1 MRLENPGLYASPAR
15 DRVSVAL
22 FNRAQ
27 HGVLVAASWGLK
39 AWGLEIMAMA
49 AMDAPRTEP
58 ARIDATR
65 VSALVL
71 VRLCVGDGT
80 ASEAELAR
88 DLQPLVASVVEA
100 AEWRLLVSR
109 LVATHVREQLIVRQA
124 SRLRITETGRRQADR
139 FVGSSI
145 ADAAAAGAD
154 DWPSVRDGLLVAK
167 ALGTPGLTARRM
179 KGLGKVEGL
188 GCAIVAAAHGLKL
201 KSTPSASRLRNA
213 LALLALDR
221 AFGNRLQRD
230 LGTKTGLSA
239 KAGRLL
245 AGQLSVRPRD
255 FGTDGRLVAGLAAE
269 AVGATGGSVV
279 ALRTALLRG
288 FVTGALDWPLTPS
301 GHASANRAAPSPA
314 TSTPPRERTP
324 SAPARIAP
332 IGKPAPVVA
341 AKPVLAERPGP
352 DGFARA
358 LRELARPLAIGWS
371 GSRKVF
377 ISQLWSAVQEHHA
390 GWGLSE
396 IEFKAMLTEAH
407 RTGLLALGT
416 SDLRDKRYL
425 DEIQASATVFKNTV
439 WHFVRVDE

>member
-1 MRLENPGLYASPAR
+1 
-15 DRVSVAL
+15 
-22 FNRAQ
+22 
-27 HGVLVAASWGLK
+27 
-39 AWGLEIMAMA
+39 MAMA

-65 VSALVL
+65 VGALVL

-80 ASEAELAR
+80 VSETELAR
-88 DLQPLVASVVEA
+88 DLQPLVAPVVEA

-109 LVATHVREQLIVRQA
+109 LVATHVREQLMVRQA
-124 SRLRITETGRRQADR
+124 SRLRVTEAGRRQADH
-139 FVGSSI
+139 FIGANL

-154 DWPSVRDGLLVAK
+154 DWPSLRDGLLVAK
-167 ALGTPGLTARRM
+167 ALGTPGLTARRL
-179 KGLGKVEGL
+179 KGLGKAEGL
-188 GCAIVAAAHGLKL
+188 GSAIVAAAHGLKL
-201 KSTPSASRLRNA
+201 KSAPSASRLRNA

-230 LGTKTGLSA
+230 LGTKSGLSA

-255 FGTDGRLVAGLAAE
+255 FGTDSRLVAGLAAE
-269 AVGATGGSVV
+269 AVGATGGGVV

-288 FVTGALDWPLTPS
+288 FVTGALDWPPTRN
-301 GHASANRAAPSPA
+301 GHAGAGRAQAS
-314 TSTPPRERTP
+314 PPRDRAQTSP
-324 SAPARIAP
+324 TRVAPV
-332 IGKPAPVVA
+332 GKPTPGSMVVA
-341 AKPVLAERPGP
+341 KPALAERPGP

-358 LRELARPLAIGWS
+358 LRALARPLASGWS

-377 ISQLWSAVQEHHA
+377 ISQLWGAVQEHHP
-390 GWGLSE
+390 GWGLSQ

-425 DEIQASATVFKNTV
+425 DDIQASATVFKNTV

>member
-1 MRLENPGLYASPAR
+1 MA
-15 DRVSVAL
+15 
-22 FNRAQ
+22 
-27 HGVLVAASWGLK
+27 VAA
-39 AWGLEIMAMA
+39 I
-49 AMDAPRTEP
+49 DAPRTEP
-58 ARIDATR
+58 ARIDAAR
-65 VSALVL
+65 IGALVL
-71 VRLCVGDGT
+71 VRLSIGDG
-80 ASEAELAR
+80 AISEAELAR
-88 DLQPLVASVVEA
+88 DLQPLVAPVVEA
-100 AEWRLLVSR
+100 AEWRLLVGR
-109 LVATHVREQLIVRQA
+109 LVATHVRDQLVVRHA
-124 SRLRITETGRRQADR
+124 SRLLVTPAGCRQAEQ
-139 FVGSSI
+139 FM
-145 ADAAAAGAD
+145 GAD
-154 DWPSVRDGLLVAK
+154 LSEAALAVAGDWPSVRDGLLVAK
-167 ALGTPGLTARRM
+167 ALGTPGLSARRL
-179 KGLGKVEGL
+179 KGLGKADGL

-230 LGTKTGLSA
+230 LGTKSGLSA

-245 AGQLSVRPRD
+245 AGQLSARPRD
-255 FGTDGRLVAGLAAE
+255 FGTDSRLVAGLAAE
-269 AVGATGGSVV
+269 AVGATGGSVA
-279 ALRTALLRG
+279 ALRMALLRG
-288 FVTGALDWPLTPS
+288 FVTGALDWPLTPN
-301 GHASANRAAPSPA
+301 GHAEAGRA
-314 TSTPPRERTP
+314 TMR
-324 SAPARIAP
+324 
-332 IGKPAPVVA
+332 PAPVPPARRPTPTVV
-341 AKPVLAERPGP
+341 AKPALAERPGP

-377 ISQLWSAVQEHHA
+377 ISQLWTAVQERHP

>member
-1 MRLENPGLYASPAR
+1 
-15 DRVSVAL
+15 
-22 FNRAQ
+22 
-27 HGVLVAASWGLK
+27 
-39 AWGLEIMAMA
+39 MAVA

-65 VSALVL
+65 VGALVL
-71 VRLCVGDGT
+71 VRLCIGDGGVG
-80 ASEAELAR
+80 EAELTR
-88 DLQPLVASVVEA
+88 DLQPLIAPVVET
-100 AEWRLLVSR
+100 AEWRLLVGR
-109 LVATHVREQLIVRQA
+109 LVATHMRDQLVAKRGG
-124 SRLRITETGRRQADR
+124 RLHATEAGRRQAGH
-139 FVGSSI
+139 FIG
-145 ADAAAAGAD
+145 ADLAEAAVAGAD

-167 ALGTPGLTARRM
+167 ALGMQGAGPRRL
-179 KGLGKVEGL
+179 KGLGKADGL

-230 LGTKTGLSA
+230 LGTKSGLSA

-245 AGQLSVRPRD
+245 AGQLSIRPRD
-255 FGTDGRLVAGLAAE
+255 FGTDSRLVAGLAAE
-269 AVGATGGSVV
+269 AVGATGGSVM

-288 FVTGALDWPLTPS
+288 FVTGALDWPLMP
-301 GHASANRAAPSPA
+301 GA
-314 TSTPPRERTP
+314 
-324 SAPARIAP
+324 APARARAAATAAP
-332 IGKPAPVVA
+332 IRRPVAVVPQPVAP
-341 AKPVLAERPGP
+341 ERPGP
-352 DGFARA
+352 DAFARA

-377 ISQLWSAVQEHHA
+377 ISQLWAAVQAHHP

-407 RTGLLALGT
+407 RTGLMALGT

-425 DEIQASATVFKNTV
+425 DDIQASATVFKNTV

>member
-1 MRLENPGLYASPAR
+1 
-15 DRVSVAL
+15 
-22 FNRAQ
+22 
-27 HGVLVAASWGLK
+27 
-39 AWGLEIMAMA
+39 MAVA

-65 VSALVL
+65 AGALVL
-71 VRLCVGDGT
+71 VRLCIGDG
-80 ASEAELAR
+80 AVGEAELAR
-88 DLQPLVASVVEA
+88 GLQPLVTSVVEA

-109 LVATHVREQLIVRQA
+109 LVAAHVREQLIVRQA
-124 SRLRITETGRRQADR
+124 SRLRVTEAGRRQADH
-139 FVGSSI
+139 FIGAKL
-145 ADAAAAGAD
+145 ADAAIAGAD

-167 ALGTPGLTARRM
+167 ALGTPGLTARRL
-179 KGLGKVEGL
+179 KGLGKAEGL

-201 KSTPSASRLRNA
+201 KSVPSASRLRNA

-230 LGTKTGLSA
+230 LGTKSGLSA

-255 FGTDGRLVAGLAAE
+255 FGTDSRLVAGLAAE
-269 AVGATGGSVV
+269 AVGATSGSVV
-279 ALRTALLRG
+279 VLRTALLRG
-288 FVTGALDWPLTPS
+288 FVTGALDWPLTP
-301 GHASANRAAPSPA
+301 GA
-314 TSTPPRERTP
+314 
-324 SAPARIAP
+324 APARSPVAAKAAPVRRPVPIAP
-332 IGKPAPVVA
+332 ASVVA
-341 AKPVLAERPGP
+341 AKPALAERPGP

-377 ISQLWSAVQEHHA
+377 ISQLWGAVQTHHA

-425 DEIQASATVFKNTV
+425 DDIQASATVFKNTV

>member
-1 MRLENPGLYASPAR
+1 
-15 DRVSVAL
+15 
-22 FNRAQ
+22 
-27 HGVLVAASWGLK
+27 
-39 AWGLEIMAMA
+39 MAVA

-65 VSALVL
+65 VGALVL
-71 VRLCVGDGT
+71 VRLCVGDGGVG
-80 ASEAELAR
+80 EAELAR
-88 DLQPLVASVVEA
+88 DLQPLVAPVVEA
-100 AEWRLLVSR
+100 PEWRLLVGR
-109 LVATHVREQLIVRQA
+109 LVAAHMRDQLVAKRGGRLHATESGRQ
-124 SRLRITETGRRQADR
+124 QADQ
-139 FVGSSI
+139 FLGTNP
-145 ADAAAAGAD
+145 AEAGLAGAD

-167 ALGTPGLTARRM
+167 TLGMVGVGPRRL
-179 KGLGKVEGL
+179 KGLGKADGL

-230 LGTKTGLSA
+230 LGTKSGLSA

-245 AGQLSVRPRD
+245 AGQLSIRPRD
-255 FGTDGRLVAGLAAE
+255 FGTDSRLVAGLAAE
-269 AVGATGGSVV
+269 AVGATGGSVA

-288 FVTGALDWPLTPS
+288 FMTGTLDWPLTP
-301 GHASANRAAPSPA
+301 GGAAARAPATAKAAPVRRPVA
-314 TSTPPRERTP
+314 
-324 SAPARIAP
+324 
-332 IGKPAPVVA
+332 VVA
-341 AKPVLAERPGP
+341 QPALVERPGP
-352 DGFARA
+352 DAFARA

-377 ISQLWSAVQEHHA
+377 ISQLWGAVQEHHP
-390 GWGLSE
+390 GWDLSE

-425 DEIQASATVFKNTV
+425 DVIQASATVFKNTV

>member
-1 MRLENPGLYASPAR
+1 
-15 DRVSVAL
+15 
-22 FNRAQ
+22 
-27 HGVLVAASWGLK
+27 
-39 AWGLEIMAMA
+39 MAVA

-65 VSALVL
+65 VGALVL
-71 VRLCVGDGT
+71 VRLCIGDGGAT
-80 ASEAELAR
+80 EAELAR
-88 DLQPLVASVVEA
+88 DLQPLVAPVVEA
-100 AEWRLLVSR
+100 AEWRLLVGR
-109 LVATHVREQLIVRQA
+109 LVAAHVRDQLAVRQA
-124 SRLRITETGRRQADR
+124 SRLQATHAGRRLADQ
-139 FVGSSI
+139 FIGTNL
-145 ADAAAAGAD
+145 ADAALTGAG
-154 DWPSVRDGLLVAK
+154 DWPSVRDGLLIAK
-167 ALGTPGLTARRM
+167 ALGTPGASPRRL
-179 KGLGKVEGL
+179 KSLGKADGL

-201 KSTPSASRLRNA
+201 KSAPSASRLRNA

-230 LGTKTGLSA
+230 LGTKSGLSA

-255 FGTDGRLVAGLAAE
+255 FGTDSRLVAGLASE
-269 AVGATGGSVV
+269 AVGATGGSVA

-288 FVTGALDWPLTPS
+288 FVTGALDWPLRPN
-301 GHASANRAAPSPA
+301 GHAEAGRVTSPSPRV
-314 TSTPPRERTP
+314 SPVRR
-324 SAPARIAP
+324 
-332 IGKPAPVVA
+332 PAPVA
-341 AKPVLAERPGP
+341 AKPALAERPGP
-352 DGFARA
+352 DAFARA

-377 ISQLWSAVQEHHA
+377 ISQLWSAVQAHHP

-425 DEIQASATVFKNTV
+425 DDIQASATVFKNTV

>member
-1 MRLENPGLYASPAR
+1 MA
-15 DRVSVAL
+15 VSAL
-22 FNRAQ
+22 
-27 HGVLVAASWGLK
+27 
-39 AWGLEIMAMA
+39 
-49 AMDAPRTEP
+49 DAPRTAS

-65 VSALVL
+65 VGVLVL
-71 VRLCVGDGT
+71 LRMSIGDG
-80 ASEAELAR
+80 AVSEAELAR
-88 DLQPLVASVVEA
+88 DLQPLVAPVVEA
-100 AEWRLLVSR
+100 GEWRLLVSR
-109 LVATHVREQLIVRQA
+109 LVATHVRDQLVVRHA
-124 SRLRITETGRRQADR
+124 SRLQVTAAGRRQAEQ
-139 FVGSSI
+139 FI
-145 ADAAAAGAD
+145 GAD
-154 DWPSVRDGLLVAK
+154 LSDDALTGIGDWPSVRDGLLVAK
-167 ALGTPGLTARRM
+167 ALGTPGLSVRRL
-179 KGLGKVEGL
+179 KGLSKADGL

-230 LGTKTGLSA
+230 LGSKSGLSA

-255 FGTDGRLVAGLAAE
+255 FGTDSRLVAGLAAE
-269 AVGATGGSVV
+269 AVGATGGSVA
-279 ALRTALLRG
+279 ALRMALLRG
-288 FVTGALDWPLTPS
+288 FVTGALDWPLKPNGVADSGRATTTPT
-301 GHASANRAAPSPA
+301 RV
-314 TSTPPRERTP
+314 
-324 SAPARIAP
+324 
-332 IGKPAPVVA
+332 APVRRPTPTVVA
-341 AKPVLAERPGP
+341 KTALAERPGP
-352 DGFARA
+352 DGFAHA
-358 LRELARPLAIGWS
+358 LHELARPLAVGWS

-377 ISQLWSAVQEHHA
+377 ISQLWNAVQEHHP

>member
-1 MRLENPGLYASPAR
+1 
-15 DRVSVAL
+15 
-22 FNRAQ
+22 
-27 HGVLVAASWGLK
+27 
-39 AWGLEIMAMA
+39 MAVA
-49 AMDAPRTEP
+49 AMDAPRAEP
-58 ARIDATR
+58 ARIDASR
-65 VSALVL
+65 VGALVL
-71 VRLCVGDGT
+71 VRLSIGDS
-80 ASEAELAR
+80 AVSETELAR
-88 DLQPLVASVVEA
+88 DLQPLVAPVVEA
-100 AEWRLLVSR
+100 ADWRLLVGR
-109 LVATHVREQLIVRQA
+109 LVATHVRDQLVARQA
-124 SRLRITETGRRQADR
+124 MRLHVTQAGRRQAEQFIGAD
-139 FVGSSI
+139 FT
-145 ADAAAAGAD
+145 ADALTGTG

-167 ALGTPGLTARRM
+167 ALGTPGLSARRL
-179 KGLGKVEGL
+179 KGLGKADGL

-230 LGTKTGLSA
+230 LGTKSGLSA

-245 AGQLSVRPRD
+245 AGQLSARPRD
-255 FGTDGRLVAGLAAE
+255 FGTDSRLVAGLAAE
-269 AVGATGGSVV
+269 AVAATGGSVA
-279 ALRTALLRG
+279 ALRMALLRG
-288 FVTGALDWPLTPS
+288 FVTGALDWPLTPNA
-301 GHASANRAAPSPA
+301 HAEESRTAMRPA
-314 TSTPPRERTP
+314 RVTPARRP
-324 SAPARIAP
+324 APAAVV
-332 IGKPAPVVA
+332 KPT
-341 AKPVLAERPGP
+341 LAERPGP

-377 ISQLWSAVQEHHA
+377 ISQLWGAVQEHHP

-407 RTGLLALGT
+407 RTGLLVLGT

>member
-1 MRLENPGLYASPAR
+1 
-15 DRVSVAL
+15 
-22 FNRAQ
+22 
-27 HGVLVAASWGLK
+27 
-39 AWGLEIMAMA
+39 MAVA

-65 VSALVL
+65 VGAIVL

-88 DLQPLVASVVEA
+88 DLQPLVAPVVEA
-100 AEWRLLVSR
+100 AEWRLLVGR
-109 LVATHVREQLIVRQA
+109 LIATHARDQLVVRQA
-124 SRLRITETGRRQADR
+124 SRIRITEAGRRQASQFIGTDL
-139 FVGSSI
+139 
-145 ADAAAAGAD
+145 ADAALAGSD
-154 DWPSVRDGLLVAK
+154 DWPTVRDGLLVAK
-167 ALGTPGLTARRM
+167 ALGIAGIGPRRL
-179 KGLGKVEGL
+179 KGLGKADGL

-230 LGTKTGLSA
+230 LGTKSGLSA

-245 AGQLSVRPRD
+245 AGQLSIRPRD
-255 FGTDGRLVAGLAAE
+255 FGTDSRLVAGLAAE
-269 AVGATGGSVV
+269 AVGATGGSVTM
-279 ALRTALLRG
+279 LRMALLRG
-288 FVTGALDWPLTPS
+288 FVTGTLDWPLTPS
-301 GHASANRAAPSPA
+301 SRTAP
-314 TSTPPRERTP
+314 ERVTV
-324 SAPARIAP
+324 APARVAP
-332 IGKPAPVVA
+332 VRRPVSAPSTATKPA
-341 AKPVLAERPGP
+341 LAQRPGP
-352 DGFARA
+352 EAFARA
-358 LRELARPLAIGWS
+358 LCDLARPLAIGWS

-377 ISQLWSAVQEHHA
+377 ISQLWSAVQAHHP

-425 DEIQASATVFKNTV
+425 DDIQASATVFKNTV

>member
-1 MRLENPGLYASPAR
+1 
-15 DRVSVAL
+15 
-22 FNRAQ
+22 
-27 HGVLVAASWGLK
+27 
-39 AWGLEIMAMA
+39 MAVA

-65 VSALVL
+65 VGALVL
-71 VRLCVGDGT
+71 VRLCIGDG
-80 ASEAELAR
+80 AVSEAELAR
-88 DLQPLVASVVEA
+88 DLQPLVAPVVEA
-100 AEWRLLVSR
+100 AEWRLLVGR
-109 LVATHVREQLIVRQA
+109 LIAAHVRDQLVVRQA
-124 SRLRITETGRRQADR
+124 SRLRATQAGRRQADQ
-139 FVGSSI
+139 FIGADL
-145 ADAAAAGAD
+145 ADAAASGAD

-167 ALGTPGLTARRM
+167 ALGTPGLAARRL
-179 KGLGKVEGL
+179 KSLGKADGLGG
-188 GCAIVAAAHGLKL
+188 AIVAAAHGLKI

-230 LGTKTGLSA
+230 LGTKSGLSA

-245 AGQLSVRPRD
+245 AGQLSIRPRD
-255 FGTDGRLVAGLAAE
+255 FGTDSRLVAGLAAE

-288 FVTGALDWPLTPS
+288 FVTGALDWPLTPH
-301 GHASANRAAPSPA
+301 GRGAPERATNIQKPVAPV
-314 TSTPPRERTP
+314 RR
-324 SAPARIAP
+324 
-332 IGKPAPVVA
+332 PAPV
-341 AKPVLAERPGP
+341 AKPALAERPGP

-358 LRELARPLAIGWS
+358 LLEIARPLAVGWS

-377 ISQLWSAVQEHHA
+377 ISQLWAAVRERHP